1 MSKPIETEVK
11 FHAAD
16 LTAVRDKLATQL
28 MEPVGSTP
36 AEFRARI
43 DGEIARWAP
52 VIKAADVRVN

>member
-1 MSKPIETEVK
+1 LFDGK
-11 FHAAD
+11 
-16 LTAVRDKLATQL
+16 
-28 MEPVGSTP
+28 STLP